1 MLRKLRRLSELSASE
16 LLVFFQLTAFAV
28 AARFALTF
36 LRLSRV
42 MEFAARG
49 ANNRFLRC
57 LPLCQIRYEIARLT
71 RLADYAARATRPDG
85 PCLLRSLLLFWLL
98 KSRGEAAEL
107 LIGVSKEASALNS
120 HAWIETQGNIIG
132 DSTEMTG
139 RFAPLLRFCTKL

>member
-57 LPLCQIRYEIARLT
+57 LPLFQIRYEIKRLT
-71 RLADYAARATRPDG
+71 RLADYAARATRPGG
-85 PCLLRSLLLFWLL
+85 PCLVRSLLLFWLL
-98 KSRGEAAEL
+98 KARGEARSEERRV
-107 LIGVSKEASALNS
+107 GKE
-120 HAWIETQGNIIG
+120 
-132 DSTEMTG
+132 
-139 RFAPLLRFCTKL
+139 CTSR

>member
-1 MLRKLRRLSELSASE
+1 MLRKLRRLAELSPAE
-16 LLVFFQLTAFAV
+16 LLVFFQLTAFV
-28 AARFALTF
+28 LAARFALTF
-36 LRLSRV
+36 LRLSHV
-42 MEFAARG
+42 MEFVARG

-57 LPLCQIRYEIARLT
+57 LPLFQIRYEITRLT

-139 RFAPLLRFCTKL
+139 RFATLLRL